1 MKIKKILFSLII
13 FLAVLV
19 PTSNANTEKANLDL
33 SKVVD
38 KFNKCYYTSALSD
51 IGVSVKATKIDN
63 SFVISIGNR
72 FRIIIS

>member
-38 KFNKCYYTSALSD
+38 KFGF
-51 IGVSVKATKIDN
+51 I
-63 SFVISIGNR
+63 
-72 FRIIIS
+72 